1 MYRRRTNFGNIIVM
15 RSETLAQSQE
25 TLRSGESEY
34 DKNLK
39 AIQNATFQKSFD
51 RLKIINP

>member
-1 MYRRRTNFGNIIVM
+1 M